1 LGFGLPVFYS
11 TLHTIQIKRLGPPV
25 VGPNPMPEL
34 THVVV
39 AMESTSHQNLEDFFP
54 IAVLNS
60 LMGGG
65 SSFSPGGPGKGMY
78 TQLYTTV
85 LNQHHWAYS
94 AIARN
99 HSYIDSGLF
108 AIYGSSHP
116 SHVRCVVCSVNIVC
130 AFEIY

>member
-1 LGFGLPVFYS
+1 
-11 TLHTIQIKRLGPPV
+11 
-25 VGPNPMPEL
+25 MPEL

-39 AMESTSHQNLEDFFP
+39 AMESCSHQELDDFFP

-65 SSFSPGGPGKGMY
+65 GSFSPGGPGKGMF
-78 TQLYTTV
+78 TQLYTNV
-85 LNQHHWAYS
+85 LNRHHWIYS

-108 AIYGSSHP
+108 ALYGSAHP
-116 SHVRCVVCSVNIVC
+116 SQVECTSLCYGHCLVTMVTMTFVLIV
-130 AFEIY
+130 ES

>member
-1 LGFGLPVFYS
+1 M
-11 TLHTIQIKRLGPPV
+11 

-39 AMESTSHQNLEDFFP
+39 AMESCSHQELDNFFP

-65 SSFSPGGPGKGMY
+65 GSFSPGGPGKGMF
-78 TQLYTTV
+78 TQLYTNV
-85 LNQHHWAYS
+85 LNRHHWIYS

-99 HSYIDSGLF
+99 HSYIDSGIF
-108 AIYGSSHP
+108 ALYGSAHP
-116 SHVRCVVCSVNIVC
+116 SQVMTIYRSLIGLSYHFDSVVKLIC
-130 AFEIY
+130 